1 MAARYTMCRDTIV
14 HEIIQNFVQ
23 LAPPNLR
30 WKGRERLGEFN
41 APSMCKQLVV
51 LMPILHL
58 WVLFA
63 GKYLSQALLIIASF
77 YSMIELCWLA
87 KDSHRLVVVSAGL
100 DKKLIDLQWSA
111 LCTTWHLK
119 SIIRNKIE
127 VLLFTEFH
135 FLFCLWSMYPWL
147 GWWTN

>member
-63 GKYLSQALLIIASF
+63 GKCLSQALLIIASF
-77 YSMIELCWLA
+77 YLSCKDLLA
-87 KDSHRLVVVSAGL
+87 KDTSQIGGGKCCSRQETDWLT
-100 DKKLIDLQWSA
+100 

-119 SIIRNKIE
+119 LKI
-127 VLLFTEFH
+127 L
-135 FLFCLWSMYPWL
+135 
-147 GWWTN
+147 